1 VSPDEPRG
9 GARFATTQWSVVVAA
24 GRGGDTAAHDAL
36 AALCKRYWYPL
47 YAFARRRGANEHE
60 AQDLVQGF
68 FALVL
73 EKDYIAAVDRD
84 RGRFRSFLMSAF
96 SNYTSKE
103 REKAG
108 AQKRGGD
115 QTVLSLNMSKGE
127 EWYALEPADDRTPER
142 VFERRWALTVLD
154 KVLAKLRAEF
164 VASGKTRLFS
174 ALLPYVVG
182 GSPLPS
188 YRESG
193 VTLGMAEGAVKVA
206 VHRMRRR
213 YRDLLRAT
221 VADTVSDKSQVDDEL
236 HHLIDSL

>member
-1 VSPDEPRG
+1 MSPDGPRG
-9 GARFATTQWSVVVAA
+9 GARFATTQWSIVVAA
-24 GRGGDTAAHDAL
+24 AQGDDTAGRDAL

-47 YAFARRRGANEHE
+47 YAFARRRGANEHA

-73 EKDYIAAVDRD
+73 EKDYIAAADRD
-84 RGRFRSFLMSAF
+84 RGRFRSFLMAAF
-96 SNYTSKE
+96 TNYTSKE

-127 EWYALEPADDRTPER
+127 EWYALEPADYQTPER
-142 VFERRWALTVLD
+142 IFERRWALTVLD
-154 KVLAKLRAEF
+154 KVLAELRAEF
-164 VASGKTRLFS
+164 VASGKSRFFA

-193 VTLGMAEGAVKVA
+193 ETLRMTEGAVKVA

-213 YRDLLRAT
+213 YRDLLRAA
-221 VADTVSDKSQVDDEL
+221 VADTVSDPAQVDDEL
-236 HHLIDSL
+236 QHLINAL

>member
-1 VSPDEPRG
+1 MSPDEPRG

-24 GRGGDTAAHDAL
+24 GRGDDTAARDAL

-68 FALVL
+68 FAVVL
-73 EKDYIAAVDRD
+73 EKGYIAAADRD

-115 QTVLSLNMSKGE
+115 HTVLSLNMSKGE
-127 EWYALEPADDRTPER
+127 EWYALEPADNRTPER

-154 KVLAKLRAEF
+154 KVLADLRAEF
-164 VASGKTRLFS
+164 VASGKSRFFA

-193 VTLGMAEGAVKVA
+193 ETLGMTEGAVKVA

-213 YRDLLRAT
+213 YRDLLRAAVAAT
-221 VADTVSDKSQVDDEL
+221 VRNESEVDEEL
-236 HHLIDSL
+236 RHLIDSL

>member
-1 VSPDEPRG
+1 MSPEEPRG

-24 GRGGDTAAHDAL
+24 GRGDDTSARDAL
-36 AALCKRYWYPL
+36 ASLCRRYWYPL

-73 EKDYIAAVDRD
+73 EKGYIAAADRD
-84 RGRFRSFLMSAF
+84 RGRFRSFLMTAF
-96 SNYTSKE
+96 SNHTSKE
-103 REKAG
+103 RERSG

-115 QTVLSLNMSKGE
+115 HTVLSLNMSKGE

-154 KVLAKLRAEF
+154 KVLAELRAEF
-164 VASGKTRLFS
+164 VASGKARFFS

-182 GSPLPS
+182 EIGRASC
-188 YRESG
+188 RER
-193 VTLGMAEGAVKVA
+193 V
-206 VHRMRRR
+206 
-213 YRDLLRAT
+213 
-221 VADTVSDKSQVDDEL
+221 
-236 HHLIDSL
+236 